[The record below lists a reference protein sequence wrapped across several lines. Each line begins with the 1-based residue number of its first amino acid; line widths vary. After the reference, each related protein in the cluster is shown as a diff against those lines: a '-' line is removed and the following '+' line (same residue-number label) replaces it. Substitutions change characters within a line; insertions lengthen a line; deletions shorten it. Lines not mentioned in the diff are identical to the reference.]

1 MSKILSQFTNSP
13 DIGLNTEITSVQ
25 ANGIKNNLGTWVLTN
40 APTLPV
46 RVVTGDVV
54 LDFTNQDTYLSGTAS
69 YDVTLPVIPAGDV
82 NVCFNFLR
90 TANNKNGATPV
101 VIRILPNAGNTING
115 ASSYTIWT
123 KDSTLTLNCNT
134 SILGTDWKVTN
145 KFNNVS
151 DLRFSVYRAT
161 SQTIP
166 NSAVASI
173 VQMATENYDTNSDYD
188 TSTFTYTARATGRYQ
203 FFGAILF
210 TSGTSSTFT
219 LQIVANAQS
228 YRRGQ
233 DVTANVWGCAG
244 ALEVY
249 LTSGQT
255 VNLRASSDG
264 AARDLIGGNG
274 LVSLE
279 GGCISIDN

>member
-1 MSKILSQFTNSP
+1 M
-13 DIGLNTEITSVQ
+13 
-25 ANGIKNNLGTWVLTN
+25 
-40 APTLPV
+40 
-46 RVVTGDVV
+46 
-54 LDFTNQDTYLSGTAS
+54 
-69 YDVTLPVIPAGDV
+69 
-82 NVCFNFLR
+82 
-90 TANNKNGATPV
+90 
-101 VIRILPNAGNTING
+101 
-115 ASSYTIWT
+115 
-123 KDSTLTLNCNT
+123 TLNCNT